1 MKQWALLKIFLNQI
15 FMIIVKSNT
24 SKTENYFFVVLQQNK
39 VKGLQSSQGPLLNQK
54 LIYAMKLQ
62 LKINFKT

>member
-39 VKGLQSSQGPLLNQK
+39 VKGLPSSQGPLLNQK
-54 LIYAMKLQ
+54 FNKKRFI
-62 LKINFKT
+62 

>member
-1 MKQWALLKIFLNQI
+1 
-15 FMIIVKSNT
+15 MIIVKSNT

-39 VKGLQSSQGPLLNQK
+39 VKGLPSSQGPFLNQK